1 MAVQNYNDLFN
12 TCLNNLAA
20 KLAEV
25 TGLRV
30 VTDPRNITPGAGFVL
45 VGAPS
50 FATYSRGVANMTFP
64 VQLISTGPSNLDA
77 LRTLLNTAALCFG
90 SMTGILEGHPITL
103 DLGGSSLPA
112 YELFVNVQAAP

>member
-1 MAVQNYNDLFN
+1 MAVQNYTDLFN
-12 TCLNNLAA
+12 TCLTNLAA

-77 LRTLLNTAALCFG
+77 LRTLLNTAALCFE

-103 DLGGSSLPA
+103 ELGGSVLPA
-112 YELFVNVQAAP
+112 YELSVNVQAQP